1 MRCEEIQR
9 HNVPFGRKSETG
21 NHPLAAR
28 LKKRM
33 IVFNSEGDMILQAGR
48 RSRLPGH
55 FAAKM
60 VQPVAPFRERCC
72 PDSFEGHAPS
82 ARYPKKR

>member
-33 IVFNSEGDMILQAGR
+33 IVFNSEGDMIPASGPAIPAAGTLR
-48 RSRLPGH
+48 RKDGTACRAVSREVLSRQ
-55 FAAKM
+55 F
-60 VQPVAPFRERCC
+60 
-72 PDSFEGHAPS
+72 
-82 ARYPKKR
+82 